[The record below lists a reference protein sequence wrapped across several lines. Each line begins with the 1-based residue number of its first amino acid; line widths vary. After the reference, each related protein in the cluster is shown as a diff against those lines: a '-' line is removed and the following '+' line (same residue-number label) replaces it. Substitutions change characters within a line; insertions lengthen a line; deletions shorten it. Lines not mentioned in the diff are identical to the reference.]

1 MPNIHTPADSIL
13 VKHSFILA
21 ITAAGVNGTVIDTL
35 GYEKALA
42 IFDSAPSGG
51 GTTSDCKLQE
61 GDLANGSDQADVATA
76 TFAQVT
82 TAGGQKIETM
92 NINISKRKRYLRLV
106 HTGAGGAAAGQA
118 VGVILLFNPRNAAP
132 VQDVTPKTV

>member
-1 MPNIHTPADSIL
+1 MPNIHTPTDSIL
-13 VKHSFILA
+13 AKHSFILA
-21 ITAAGVNGTVIDTL
+21 ITAASVNGTVIDTL

-61 GDLANGSDQADVATA
+61 GDQANGSDAADVATA

-92 NINISKRKRYLRLV
+92 NINLSKRKRYLRLV

-132 VQDVTPKTV
+132 TQDVTPKTV